1 LYFNSNIEQ
10 KHDFEYIPPTDDF
23 TAIVTKRKDVFGCL
37 CSHLVM
43 LHTGEMSIYSHKEF
57 SQFDID
63 LLSFSSLFAAHD
75 EFYKKFDLTR
85 YRNVVEIWFEDLIS
99 DPYYLFGQFNISE
112 KTSYGIERSPNRYE
126 KLVKNID
133 DVYTCYQSLSSNTGN
148 SK

>member
-1 LYFNSNIEQ
+1 
-10 KHDFEYIPPTDDF
+10 
-23 TAIVTKRKDVFGCL
+23 
-37 CSHLVM
+37 M

-148 SK
+148 ST